1 MGNFCSSIKADEN
14 KRGNGI
20 LELKPQNNGVSINS
34 TNSATNNTQV
44 AASETRQTPQENRGA
59 SEQLSKQRKGSG
71 EAEVIVSCNGSKLE
85 RLAVE
90 YLSNEVG
97 GDREVFGDGKNKRNT
112 CNSEGEDK
120 ASVSEHDEAEKT
132 IRWQKGE
139 LIGAGAFGRVYL
151 GLNLDTAE
159 LMAVKQVSISKE
171 EDIQSEVADRLTK
184 LEAEVN
190 VLKQLHHP
198 NIVRYL
204 GTERCFHNMTLNIFL
219 EFVPGGSIASLLQ
232 RFGTFTESVMRV
244 YTKQILLGL
253 DFLHKHQ
260 IMHRDIKGANI
271 LVDNSGVVKLADFGA
286 SKKIEN
292 LVTMDSGYKS
302 IKGTPYWMAPEVI
315 KATGHGRQADI
326 WSVGCTVIEMATG
339 KPPWSEF
346 KEPMSAMYQIASSKE
361 PPPIPEHLSPEARDF
376 LLLCFNRVPK
386 ERPNASRLLQHP
398 FLSQATPGGR
408 TPPSRVAPARPPATP
423 NLGPPPAGGMRF
435 TSNKPLSPV
444 VEVASTVGT
453 PAADPSPA
461 DPGMTARAASPRYAP
476 GTGFRMPQGAPPPAP
491 ADADWPT
498 GSRMTETAS
507 GTIESVMTSASYNPM
522 EEPTWVEQGTE
533 SSIFMSNGWPKPQ
546 PIPLYGKENRGS
558 SIGSDNVPVA
568 EGVVEKKQQ
577 RTEGTEEN
585 IMQFV
590 RSKADQDIRRLS
602 IPFSVQ
608 RLGAS
613 SAIGGV
619 MEAPGLGNGGLSPSG
634 AGHRAPPLH
643 GGPSHA
649 ARRVSKSEQW
659 EAELRE
665 ELEAE
670 RLKSKTPRGGRPRGA
685 QPPEWQMVR

>member
-408 TPPSRVAPARPPATP
+408 TPPSRVAPARPPAIQP
-423 NLGPPPAGGMRF
+423 RPPARRRHEVYVQQAALPRGGGRQHCRHPGRG
-435 TSNKPLSPV
+435 PLPCRPWDDGAGSEPPV
-444 VEVASTVGT
+444 R
-453 PAADPSPA
+453 PRHRLPDAA
-461 DPGMTARAASPRYAP
+461 GR
-476 GTGFRMPQGAPPPAP
+476 AP
-491 ADADWPT
+491 ARPGRRGLADGLPDDRDRI
-498 GSRMTETAS
+498 GHHRVGDDLGLVQPDGGADMGRA
-507 GTIESVMTSASYNPM
+507 GNRIEH
-522 EEPTWVEQGTE
+522 
-533 SSIFMSNGWPKPQ
+533 
-546 PIPLYGKENRGS
+546 LH
-558 SIGSDNVPVA
+558 
-568 EGVVEKKQQ
+568 
-577 RTEGTEEN
+577 
-585 IMQFV
+585 
-590 RSKADQDIRRLS
+590 
-602 IPFSVQ
+602 VQ
-608 RLGAS
+608 RLAQAS
-613 SAIGGV
+613 ADPVVREGEPRQQHRIRQC
-619 MEAPGLGNGGLSPSG
+619 PGC
-634 AGHRAPPLH
+634 
-643 GGPSHA
+643 
-649 ARRVSKSEQW
+649 
-659 EAELRE
+659 
-665 ELEAE
+665 
-670 RLKSKTPRGGRPRGA
+670 GRSR
-685 QPPEWQMVR
+685 